1 MSWGQLREALAAW
14 PGYELAAPER
24 AWLFWVLALLLVWG
38 FARWFWGQALV
49 LAAPA
54 DGPRGAGWLRWLAPL
69 PRLLRLLGLGLL
81 LLALLRPQV
90 VRDSSESNVEAL
102 DIMLCLDISGSM
114 ETQDLLPSRVEAAKA
129 TLKTFVDNVPGDRI
143 GLVVFAGKAFVQ
155 CPLTLDHDVIKEF
168 IDRVDLTTVGVDGTA
183 IGDGLLLAVSRLM
196 QDQGNGGP
204 PPSRLIVLATDG
216 QNNAGTPPAQAAQLV
231 AEAGIKAYTI
241 GMGKRGGAL
250 RKVKNA
256 WGQEF
261 VVREEEPD
269 EPLLQSIASQ
279 TGGEYFRA
287 ENADE
292 MKSIYTQI
300 ASMERRPVKVKHH
313 RDADEHFYV
322 FLLAGALLLLG
333 EALLR
338 LRLRVSA

>member
-1 MSWGQLREALAAW
+1 VSWDDLRQALAAW
-14 PGYELAAPER
+14 PSYELAAPER
-24 AWLFWVLALLLVWG
+24 EWLFWVLALLLVWG
-38 FARWFWGQALV
+38 FARWYWGQALV

-54 DGPRGAGWLRWLAPL
+54 GGPRGAGWLRWLAPL
-69 PRLLRLLGLGLL
+69 PRLLRLLGLLLL

-90 VRDSSESNVEAL
+90 IRNSSQSDVEAL

-114 ETQDLLPSRVEAAKA
+114 QSKDLLPSRVEAAKA
-129 TLKTFVDNVPGDRI
+129 TLKTFVDGVPGDRI

-155 CPLTLDHDVIKEF
+155 CPLTMDHDVIKEF
-168 IDRVDLTTVGVDGTA
+168 IDRVDLSTVGVDGTA
-183 IGDGLLLAVSRLM
+183 MGDGLLLAVSRLM

-216 QNNAGTPPAQAAQLV
+216 RNNAGTPPEEAARLV

-241 GMGKRGGAL
+241 GMGKRGGYTHFETDAFG
-250 RKVKNA
+250 RTYK
-256 WGQEF
+256 F
-261 VVREEEPD
+261 VEEEPD
-269 EPLLQSIASQ
+269 EALLQSIASQ
-279 TGGEYFRA
+279 TGGQYFRA

-313 RDADEHFYV
+313 RDADEHFYP
-322 FLLAGALLLLG
+322 FLLAGALLLLA
-333 EALLR
+333 EAVLR
-338 LRLRVSA
+338 LRLRVTA

>member
-1 MSWGQLREALAAW
+1 
-14 PGYELAAPER
+14 
-24 AWLFWVLALLLVWG
+24 
-38 FARWFWGQALV
+38 
-49 LAAPA
+49 
-54 DGPRGAGWLRWLAPL
+54 
-69 PRLLRLLGLGLL
+69 
-81 LLALLRPQV
+81 
-90 VRDSSESNVEAL
+90 
-102 DIMLCLDISGSM
+102 MLCLDISGSM

>member
-1 MSWGQLREALAAW
+1 VSWADLSQSLAAW
-14 PGYELAAPER
+14 PSYELAAPER

-54 DGPRGAGWLRWLAPL
+54 EGPRGAGWLRWLAPL
-69 PRLLRLLGLGLL
+69 PRLLRLLGLLLL

-90 VRDSSESNVEAL
+90 IRNSSQSDVEAL

-114 ETQDLLPSRVEAAKA
+114 ETQDLAPSRVEAAKA

-155 CPLTLDHDVIKEF
+155 CPLTLDHDVIKQF
-168 IDRVDLTTVGVDGTA
+168 IDRVALGSTIAVDGTA

-216 QNNAGTPPAQAAQLV
+216 QNNTGTPPAEAARLV

-241 GMGKRGGAL
+241 GMGKRGGAT
-250 RKVKNA
+250 RMVPYM
-256 WGQEF
+256 GQL
-261 VVREEEPD
+261 VPVHEEEPD
-269 EPLLQSIASQ
+269 EPLLKSIAEQ
-279 TGGEYFRA
+279 TGGQYFRA
-287 ENADE
+287 ENADQL
-292 MKSIYTQI
+292 KGVYIQI
-300 ASMERRPVKVKHH
+300 AGMERRPVKVKHH
-313 RDADEHFYV
+313 RDADEHFYP

>member
-1 MSWGQLREALAAW
+1 
-14 PGYELAAPER
+14 
-24 AWLFWVLALLLVWG
+24 
-38 FARWFWGQALV
+38 
-49 LAAPA
+49 
-54 DGPRGAGWLRWLAPL
+54 
-69 PRLLRLLGLGLL
+69 
-81 LLALLRPQV
+81 
-90 VRDSSESNVEAL
+90 
-102 DIMLCLDISGSM
+102 
-114 ETQDLLPSRVEAAKA
+114 
-129 TLKTFVDNVPGDRI
+129 
-143 GLVVFAGKAFVQ
+143 
-155 CPLTLDHDVIKEF
+155 
-168 IDRVDLTTVGVDGTA
+168 
-183 IGDGLLLAVSRLM
+183 
-196 QDQGNGGP
+196 
-204 PPSRLIVLATDG
+204 
-216 QNNAGTPPAQAAQLV
+216 
-231 AEAGIKAYTI
+231 GIKTYTI